1 MPNSKAKTD
10 TKVIAICNQK
20 GGVGKTTTAL
30 NLGVALRKTGK
41 KVLLVDFDP
50 QGNLS
55 TLLGYEDGD
64 YTISHLM
71 VSVVQES
78 SLNPK
83 EAISHSEINDIDY
96 IPADVDL
103 AEVEVNLFQA
113 FLRETVLARALN
125 NDAIKEYDIVII
137 DCLPS
142 LSMLLT
148 NALTVADY
156 LLIPVQSQ
164 KLAVNGLDS
173 LMKVFNS
180 VKTHINNKI
189 ELIGVLPTMV
199 DGTKMS
205 KDVIVL
211 LTEKYG
217 EKMFKTHISKA
228 VAAANIAVTNIALPL
243 TNHKLGSEYMALAK
257 EVVERL

>member
-1 MPNSKAKTD
+1 M
-10 TKVIAICNQK
+10 
-20 GGVGKTTTAL
+20 
-30 NLGVALRKTGK
+30 GK

-71 VSVVQES
+71 ISVMRDDN
-78 SLNPK
+78 LDPK
-83 EAISHSEINDIDY
+83 SVIIHSQANDIDFL
-96 IPADVDL
+96 PADVDL
-103 AEVEVNLFQA
+103 AEVELNLFQA
-113 FLRETVLARALN
+113 LSRETVLARALD
-125 NDAIKEYDIVII
+125 NDVVREYDVVII

-180 VKTHINNKI
+180 VKKQVNHKI

-205 KDVIVL
+205 KDVITL
-211 LTEKYG
+211 LSDKYG
-217 EKMFKTHISKA
+217 DKMFDTHISKA
-228 VAAANIAVTNIALPL
+228 VAAAKIADTNVALPL
-243 TNHKLGSEYMALAK
+243 TNHKLGTEYIALAK
-257 EVVERL
+257 EVADRL

>member
-1 MPNSKAKTD
+1 
-10 TKVIAICNQK
+10 
-20 GGVGKTTTAL
+20 
-30 NLGVALRKTGK
+30 
-41 KVLLVDFDP
+41 
-50 QGNLS
+50 
-55 TLLGYEDGD
+55 
-64 YTISHLM
+64 M

-78 SLNPK
+78 DLDPR
-83 EAISHSEINDIDY
+83 EVIIHSETNNIDY

-113 FLRETVLARALN
+113 LMRETVLARSLN
-125 NDAIKEYDIVII
+125 NDAIREYDVVII

-156 LLIPVQSQ
+156 LLIPVQAQ

-180 VKTHINNKI
+180 VKKQINNKI

-205 KDVIVL
+205 KSVVAM

-217 EKMFKTHISKA
+217 EKMFNTHISKA
-228 VAAANIAVTNIALPL
+228 VAAANIAETNVALPL
-243 TNHKLGSEYMALAK
+243 TSHKLGTEYMELAK
-257 EVVERL
+257 EVAQRL

>member
-1 MPNSKAKTD
+1 MSHKTD
-10 TKVIAICNQK
+10 TKIISICNQK
-20 GGVGKTTTAL
+20 GGVGKTTTTL
-30 NLGVALRKTGK
+30 NLGVALRKMGK

-71 VSVVQES
+71 MSVVREDE
-78 SLNPK
+78 LDPK
-83 EAISHSEINDIDY
+83 EVIIHSEINDIDY

-103 AEVEVNLFQA
+103 AEVEVNLFPA
-113 FLRETVLARALN
+113 LKREAVLKSVLD
-125 NDAIKEYDIVII
+125 NDVVKEYDVVIV

-148 NALTVADY
+148 NALTASDY

-173 LMKVFNS
+173 LTKVINS
-180 VKTHINNKI
+180 VRKHINGKL

-205 KDVIVL
+205 KDVIAL
-211 LTEKYG
+211 LTERYG
-217 EKMFKTHISKA
+217 DKLFNTYISKA
-228 VAAANIAVTNIALPL
+228 VAAANIAVTNVALPL
-243 TNHKLGSEYMALAK
+243 TNHKLGTEYMALAK
-257 EVVERL
+257 EVAERL

>member
-1 MPNSKAKTD
+1 MPTSTKTAD
-10 TKVIAICNQK
+10 TKIIAICNQK

-30 NLGVALRKTGK
+30 NLGVALRKMGK

-71 VSVVQES
+71 ISVMRDDN
-78 SLNPK
+78 LDPK
-83 EAISHSEINDIDY
+83 SVIIHSPANDIDFL
-96 IPADVDL
+96 PADVDL
-103 AEVEVNLFQA
+103 AEVELNLFQA
-113 FLRETVLARALN
+113 LSRETVLARALD
-125 NDAIKEYDIVII
+125 NDVVREYDVVII

-180 VKTHINNKI
+180 VKKQVNHKI
-189 ELIGVLPTMV
+189 KLIGVLPTMV

-205 KDVIVL
+205 KDVIAL
-211 LTEKYG
+211 LSDKYG
-217 EKMFKTHISKA
+217 DKMFNTHISKA
-228 VAAANIAVTNIALPL
+228 VAAAKIADTNVALPL
-243 TNHKLGSEYMALAK
+243 TNHKLGTEYIALAK
-257 EVVERL
+257 EVAERL